1 MRIWARVFAP
11 KSADEAVDHLEILIS
26 DMANDKLPS
35 WLMQATQ
42 SSEVIALVKGEAQRT
57 RAATYHRPAQIPNTI
72 SKVRD
77 KVML

>member
-1 MRIWARVFAP
+1 
-11 KSADEAVDHLEILIS
+11 
-26 DMANDKLPS
+26 
-35 WLMQATQ
+35 
-42 SSEVIALVKGEAQRT
+42 LVKGEAQRT